1 MAAPRT
7 RMALALLAALVL
19 GAGAWRATRSPDA
32 GGGAPGATA
41 QAPWSTAAGQPAPR
55 GSADPFMTPPSAG
68 QQEGPLADPLLR
80 PGLRY
85 AMDELLNAALQAGDT
100 RDPAEL
106 KRRLRALV
114 DQHFGAEVRERALA
128 LALRYVDY
136 RSALARIEPPAD
148 LSDAKAVRDA
158 MQARDQVRQPFFD
171 RGEYDALFA
180 DEAALDRLTL
190 ARLGIDADRNLT
202 PEQRTQA
209 LRAAE
214 EALPPS
220 MRAQREA
227 ATAQLGVAQQTAAL
241 DARNADDATRYAE
254 RSARY
259 GEAAAQALAARD
271 TEERQ
276 WQQRLDQYQQAR
288 AANGDGPAL
297 QQLRQQLFSPEERL
311 RVDAALALRGAAG
324 GTRRG
329 GG

>member
-19 GAGAWRATRSPDA
+19 GVGAWLATRSPDA
-32 GGGAPGATA
+32 GGSAPGAA
-41 QAPWSTAAGQPAPR
+41 APAPWSTAAGQPVAR
-55 GSADPFMTPPSAG
+55 GSADPFMTPPPAG
-68 QQEGPLADPLLR
+68 PQEGPLADPLLR

-100 RDPAEL
+100 SDPAEL

-114 DQHFGAEVRERALA
+114 DQHFGADVRERALA

-136 RSALARIEPPAD
+136 RTALARIEPPAD
-148 LSDAKAVRDA
+148 LSDAKAVREA
-158 MQARDQVRQPFFD
+158 MQARDGVRQQFFG
-171 RGEYDALFA
+171 RAEYDALFA

-190 ARLGIDADRNLT
+190 ARLDIDADRSLT

-214 EALPPS
+214 EALPPAL
-220 MRAQREA
+220 RAQREA

-241 DARNADDATRYAE
+241 DARNADDATRHAE

-324 GTRRG
+324 GTRQG